1 MIAEIFNK
9 RKRIVVYFILLL
21 TIGSAGFYFIG
32 GEKWSLID
40 SLYMTVITLS
50 TVGYGEVHKL
60 GDLAKVWSI
69 LLIIFGVTGIGALL
83 RTINEE
89 FIQSK
94 LFWNKKMIKNI
105 SKLKNHYI
113 ICGYGR
119 MGAVIARELDD
130 KNQKFLIIENNEQ
143 KVEIIRSKGM
153 LCINGDAT
161 SDEILQ
167 NAQIDKAAGVAVVL
181 DTDQENLFV
190 TMTIKTTNPDIF
202 LLSRC
207 AKEYNES
214 KLLRAGANKVINPY
228 KAGGH
233 RMAEMLSK
241 PQVEDS
247 ISVVSPKHA
256 DLNLTLDEIS
266 LKNCKEYD
274 NVTINDSKI
283 RENYDVNIVGII
295 KDNGESI
302 INPEPDTLLNTN
314 DIILLI
320 GDEDKMSVFKDQ
332 LPS

>member
-1 MIAEIFNK
+1 MIADFFNK

-40 SLYMTVITLS
+40 SLYMTVINLS

-60 GDLAKVWSI
+60 DDLAKVWSI

-266 LKNCKEYD
+266 LKKCKQYD

-295 KDNGESI
+295 KENGESI

-320 GDEDKMSVFKDQ
+320 GDEDKMSVFKEQ

>member
-1 MIAEIFNK
+1 MIADFFNK

-60 GDLAKVWSI
+60 DDLAKVWSI

-94 LFWNKKMIKNI
+94 LFWNNKMIKNI

-130 KNQKFLIIENNEQ
+130 KNQKFNY
-143 KVEIIRSKGM
+143 
-153 LCINGDAT
+153 NGDAT
-161 SDEILQ
+161 SDEILE

-320 GDEDKMSVFKDQ
+320 GDEDKMSVFKEQ

>member
-1 MIAEIFNK
+1 MIAEFFNK

-60 GDLAKVWSI
+60 DDLAKVWSI

-266 LKNCKEYD
+266 LKKCKEYD

-295 KDNGESI
+295 KENGESI

-320 GDEDKMSVFKDQ
+320 GDEDKMSVFKEQ

>member
-1 MIAEIFNK
+1 MIAEFFNK

-60 GDLAKVWSI
+60 DDLAKVWSI

-143 KVEIIRSKGM
+143 KVEVIRSKGM

-161 SDEILQ
+161 SDDVLQ

-266 LKNCKEYD
+266 LKNCIEYD

-283 RENYDVNIVGII
+283 REKYDVNIVGII

-302 INPEPDTLLNTN
+302 INPEPNTLLNTN

-320 GDEDKMSVFKDQ
+320 GDEDKMSLFKEQ